1 MDTLAVLG
9 IDIGGTNTAFGL
21 VDGDGRLLFEA
32 TVPTESDNGP
42 ATLMGEIHRLVEQF
56 KRQNAAVT
64 IAGIGIGA
72 PNANFYTGHIENPP
86 NLSWGT
92 TDMAGLVR
100 DIFHLPVYL
109 TNDANASAIGE
120 MLFGSARGMEHFIV
134 ITLGTGLGSGV
145 VVDGKLVYG
154 SNGLAG
160 ELGHNCIDFHG
171 RHCACGNRGCLE
183 TYVSASGIV
192 RSAVELLGKR
202 IDPSPLR
209 DMAAGDITAE
219 MLFNLAVENDPIALE
234 AFDYTARLL
243 GVSCAN
249 VAMLTA
255 PQAYI
260 ITGGLA
266 RAEKLFFDKTKKY
279 MERHL
284 LANFRGKIKILPS
297 GLKENPAILGSA
309 ALAWNELRENGNAKG
324 RQ

>member
-1 MDTLAVLG
+1 METLAVLG

-21 VDGDGRLLFEA
+21 VDREGRLLFEA

-42 ATLMGEIHRLVEQF
+42 GTLMREVHNHVEKFRRGRSDVKLVG
-56 KRQNAAVT
+56 V
-64 IAGIGIGA
+64 GIGA

-92 TDMAGLVR
+92 VDMAGLVGEM
-100 DIFHLPVYL
+100 FHLPVYV

-183 TYVSASGIV
+183 TYVSANGIV

-202 IDPSPLR
+202 IHPSPLR
-209 DMAAGDITAE
+209 EIAPADITAE

-234 AFDYTARLL
+234 AFDYTAHLL

-266 RAEKLFFDKTKKY
+266 KAEHLFFHKTKAY

-284 LANFRGKIKILPS
+284 LANFRGKIKILSS

-309 ALAWNELRENGNAKG
+309 ALAWNELKENGKG
-324 RQ
+324 SA

>member
-1 MDTLAVLG
+1 METLAVLG

-21 VDGDGRLLFEA
+21 VDHDGHLLFESS
-32 TVPTESDNGP
+32 VPTESDNGP
-42 ATLMGEIHRLVEQF
+42 GTLMREVYGLVENF
-56 KRQNAAVT
+56 IKERSDVRLM
-64 IAGIGIGA
+64 GIGIGA
-72 PNANFYTGHIENPP
+72 PNANFYTGQIEDPP

-92 TDMAGLVR
+92 VDMAGMVR
-100 DIFHLPVYL
+100 EIFQRPVYL

-209 DMAAGDITAE
+209 EMAAADITAE
-219 MLFNLAVENDPIALE
+219 MLFKLAVENDPIALE
-234 AFDYTARLL
+234 AFDYTAHLL

-255 PQAYI
+255 PQAFI

-266 RAEKLFFDKTKKY
+266 KAEHLFFHKTKEY

-284 LANFRGKIKILPS
+284 LANFREKIKVLPS

-309 ALAWNELRENGNAKG
+309 ALAWNELKENGKENV
-324 RQ
+324 

>member
-21 VDGDGRLLFEA
+21 VDRDGRLLFEA
-32 TVPTESDNGP
+32 TVATESNNGP
-42 ATLMGEIHRLVEQF
+42 GTLMQEVHTVVENFLRGENGI
-56 KRQNAAVT
+56 K

-72 PNANFYTGHIENPP
+72 PNANFYTGQIENPP

-92 TDMAGLVR
+92 VDMAGLVN
-100 DIFHLPVYL
+100 DIFHLPVYI

-171 RHCACGNRGCLE
+171 RYCACGNRGCLE

-202 IDPSPLR
+202 ITPSPLR
-209 DMAAGDITAE
+209 EMAAKDITAE
-219 MLFNLAVENDPIALE
+219 ILFNLALEKDPIALE
-234 AFDYTARLL
+234 AFDYTAHLL

-249 VAMLTA
+249 VALLTA

-266 RAEKLFFDKTKKY
+266 RAEKLFFRKTKEY

-309 ALAWNELRENGNAKG
+309 ALAWNELKENGKG
-324 RQ
+324 NV